1 MRTEGFG
8 INDLCSAPAE
18 RSGDGAFPCTINI
31 HEQRTRQKPLIQNP
45 HRHVP
50 LPRHNLR
57 LARLAAHFSP
67 HFVKRKLVNINV
79 GRARLCPIVN

>member
-1 MRTEGFG
+1 MRTESNG
-8 INDLCSAPAE
+8 INAFCSAPAE

-50 LPRHNLR
+50 LPRHILR
-57 LARLAAHFSP
+57 IARLPCHFSSY
-67 HFVKRKLVNINV
+67 FVKRKLLSIKVSC
-79 GRARLCPIVN
+79 ARLCPIVN